1 MKKCSQKLGTLL
13 AVGILLFTHASVLAQ
28 AGSIGIAPANPK
40 VGNLRSR
47 SIFIHTLKGGET
59 VEDGVRVFNYT
70 KEPRTVKIDAVDSV
84 AAVDGSFSCKQN
96 SEKKTEVGR
105 WIRVSQNEV
114 VVQPGENEA
123 VPFTITVP
131 KDAGPGERGA
141 CITAQDTRNT
151 GSKKEGG
158 IALGFRNAIR
168 VAITVPGKI
177 VKQLT
182 IQKIQIGRNEKG
194 NYTVSPV
201 SKNTGNVS
209 LDVTTR
215 VQLRSIF
222 GQETPLQ
229 KATYPVIA
237 GATTGWAFEFKRP
250 FWGGIYKA
258 QTSIAY
264 DADTSSSLGDVT
276 SQERKV
282 GQATGYFI
290 MMPAVQAMVAEIA
303 VPLALLFVLFTFLR
317 RRRLR
322 RLAHKRLQKYTVI
335 SGDTLTSI
343 AEAHSVDWK
352 QLAKLNRVKAPYLI
366 ESGQTLLLPQPK
378 KRIGRK
384 RRAHKGSWVVDESPI
399 ALKQPAEQ
407 ADGQTQAHVAAHA
420 SAPVS
425 AAPENTWRAPISQ
438 AEPFAPVAQRYPTL
452 SHIPNPA
459 FPEPDDADFPDWR
472 EGASDEELRNLGVLQ
487 DSAAVPALSSSWS
500 LDAEEPVSSKP
511 KPKPKPKAKT
521 KPRPKPAKATTRKTP
536 AKRTSRKKQ

>member
-1 MKKCSQKLGTLL
+1 MKKRLQTLGPLL

-96 SEKKTEVGR
+96 SENKTDVGQ
-105 WIRVSQNEV
+105 WIRLSRNEV
-114 VVQPGENEA
+114 VVQPGENET
-123 VPFTITVP
+123 VPFTITAP
-131 KDAGPGERGA
+131 KDAGPGEHGA
-141 CITAQDTRNT
+141 CITAQDTKNT

-182 IQKIQIGRNEKG
+182 IQKVVVDRNEKG

-215 VQLRSIF
+215 VQLRSVF
-222 GQETPLQ
+222 GQETPVQ

-264 DADTSSSLGDVT
+264 DSDTNTGIGDAT
-276 SQERKV
+276 GQERKV
-282 GQATGYFI
+282 RAATGYFI
-290 MMPAVQAMVAEIA
+290 MMPTWQALAVEIA
-303 VPLALLFVLFTFLR
+303 VPFVLIFVLITLLYRRKLR
-317 RRRLR
+317 RI
-322 RLAHKRLQKYTVI
+322 AQKRLHKYTVVP
-335 SGDTLTSI
+335 GDTVMSI
-343 AEAHSVDWK
+343 AEVHGIDWK
-352 QLAKLNRVKAPYLI
+352 QLAKINSIKPPFLI
-366 ESGQTLLLPQPK
+366 DYGQVLLLPQPK
-378 KRIGRK
+378 KHLRRK
-384 RRAHKGSWVVDESPI
+384 RTAHKGSWVVDAAAPPQLAAEQSQPSPVAPPPPVPSSVQPETAWQAPI
-399 ALKQPAEQ
+399 A
-407 ADGQTQAHVAAHA
+407 QTQP
-420 SAPVS
+420 STPV
-425 AAPENTWRAPISQ
+425 PE
-438 AEPFAPVAQRYPTL
+438 RYPVPP
-452 SHIPNPA
+452 HVPNPA
-459 FPEPDDADFPDWR
+459 FPEPEDADFPDWR
-472 EGASDEELRNLGVLQ
+472 DGASDEELRNLGVLT
-487 DSAAVPALSSSWS
+487 DSGAVPALSSSWN
-500 LDAEEPVSSKP
+500 LEADEPEVP
-511 KPKPKPKAKT
+511 KPKKSTRKKVVKRAP
-521 KPRPKPAKATTRKTP
+521 RKTP
-536 AKRTSRKKQ
+536 AKRSAKK

>member
-1 MKKCSQKLGTLL
+1 MKKRLQTLGPLL
-13 AVGILLFTHASVLAQ
+13 AVGILLFTHASVFAQ

-96 SEKKTEVGR
+96 SEKKTDVGQ
-105 WIRVSQNEV
+105 WVQLTQNEV

-131 KDAGPGERGA
+131 KDAGPGEHGA

-168 VAITVPGKI
+168 VAIKVPGKI

-182 IQKIQIGRNEKG
+182 IQKIQIDRNEKG

-215 VQLRSIF
+215 VQLRSVF

-264 DADTSSSLGDVT
+264 DADTSSELGDAI
-276 SQERKV
+276 SQEKKV
-282 GQATGYFI
+282 RQTTGYFI
-290 MMPAVQAMVAEIA
+290 MMPTVQAMVVEIA

-335 SGDTLTSI
+335 SGDTVMSI

-366 ESGQTLLLPQPK
+366 ESGQTLLLPGPK
-378 KRIGRK
+378 KRRIRK
-384 RRAHKGSWVVDESPI
+384 RRAHKDSWVVDETP
-399 ALKQPAEQ
+399 LVPKQPAEQ
-407 ADGQTQAHVAAHA
+407 ASGQAVASTQT
-420 SAPVS
+420 SAP
-425 AAPENTWRAPISQ
+425 AAPTTVPENTWQAPVSQ
-438 AEPFAPVAQRYPTL
+438 AYPVSPAPQRYPTL
-452 SHIPNPA
+452 PHIPNPA
-459 FPEPDDADFPDWR
+459 FPEPDDSDVPDWR
-472 EGASDEELRNLGVLQ
+472 EGATDDELRNLGVLQ
-487 DSAAVPALSSSWS
+487 DSAAVPALSSSWN
-500 LDAEEPVSSKP
+500 LDAEDPAP
-511 KPKPKPKAKT
+511 LKPKAKT
-521 KPRPKPAKATTRKTP
+521 KPRSKTAKAATRKTP
-536 AKRTSRKKQ
+536 AKRTTRKK

>member
-1 MKKCSQKLGTLL
+1 MKKRSQTLGPLL

-96 SEKKTEVGR
+96 SEKKTDVGQ
-105 WIRVSQNEV
+105 WIQLSQNEV
-114 VVQPGENEA
+114 VVQPGESEA
-123 VPFTITVP
+123 VSFTITVP
-131 KDAGPGERGA
+131 KDAGPGEHGA
-141 CITAQDTRNT
+141 CITAQDTKNT

-182 IQKIQIGRNEKG
+182 IQKVEIDRNEKG

-215 VQLRSIF
+215 VQLRSVF
-222 GQETPLQ
+222 GQETPVQ

-250 FWGGIYKA
+250 FWGGVYKA

-264 DADTSSSLGDVT
+264 DSDTNTGIGDAT
-276 SQERKV
+276 GQERKV
-282 GQATGYFI
+282 RAASGYFI
-290 MMPAVQAMVAEIA
+290 MMPTWQALAVEIA
-303 VPLALLFVLFTFLR
+303 VPFVLIFALITFLYR
-317 RRRLR
+317 RKLR
-322 RLAHKRLQKYTVI
+322 RIAQKRLHKYTVVP
-335 SGDTLTSI
+335 GDTVISI
-343 AEAHSVDWK
+343 AEVHGIDWK
-352 QLAKLNRVKAPYLI
+352 QLAKINSIKPPFLI
-366 ESGQTLLLPQPK
+366 DYGQVLLLPQPK
-378 KRIGRK
+378 KRLRRK
-384 RRAHKGSWVVDESPI
+384 RTAHKGAWVVDSAVSSPMAAEQSAQTLVAPSSPAPAPAQSETAWQAPI
-399 ALKQPAEQ
+399 A
-407 ADGQTQAHVAAHA
+407 QTQP
-420 SAPVS
+420 SAPL
-425 AAPENTWRAPISQ
+425 PE
-438 AEPFAPVAQRYPTL
+438 RYPV
-452 SHIPNPA
+452 SPHVQNPA
-459 FPEPDDADFPDWR
+459 FPEPEDAEFPDWR
-472 EGASDEELRNLGVLQ
+472 EGASDEELRNLGVLT
-487 DSAAVPALSSSWS
+487 DSGAVPALNSSWN
-500 LDAEEPVSSKP
+500 LEADEPESP
-511 KPKPKPKAKT
+511 KPKKSTRKKVVKRAP
-521 KPRPKPAKATTRKTP
+521 RKTP
-536 AKRTSRKKQ
+536 AKRSAKK